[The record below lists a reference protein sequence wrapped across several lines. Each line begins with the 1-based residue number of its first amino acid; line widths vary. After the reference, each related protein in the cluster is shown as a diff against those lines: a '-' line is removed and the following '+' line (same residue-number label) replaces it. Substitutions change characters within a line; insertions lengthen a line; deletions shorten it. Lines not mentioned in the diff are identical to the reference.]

1 MGDAHKSKADMI
13 KSLFKGIWT
22 LEYIDTDKEVQEVV
36 EKAIQDPNGFVIKP
50 QKEGGGNNFY
60 GDSVKDMLIK
70 AKENKEALEDI
81 R

>member
-1 MGDAHKSKADMI
+1 MGDALKSNADMI

-60 GDSVKDMLIK
+60 GDSVKEMLI
-70 AKENKEALEDI
+70 
-81 R
+81 